1 MKHLGLLVV
10 LIAVV
15 SIVVAAGCQSM
26 TSQPSAHD
34 RYRQYTHRTICESD
48 GIAIQDD
55 LDAVFLCERPTHLAQ
70 WYFP

>member
-1 MKHLGLLVV
+1 MKHLCLLVV

-15 SIVVAAGCQSM
+15 SIMAMGCQ
-26 TSQPSAHD
+26 TSSPSAHD
-34 RYRQYTHRTICESD
+34 RYRQYTHRIICESD
-48 GIAIQDD
+48 GIGIQDD